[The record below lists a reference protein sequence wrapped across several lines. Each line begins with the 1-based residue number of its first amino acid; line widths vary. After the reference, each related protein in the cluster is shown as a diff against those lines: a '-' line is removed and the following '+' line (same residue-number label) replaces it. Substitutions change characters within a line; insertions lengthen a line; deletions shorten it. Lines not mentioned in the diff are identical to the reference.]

1 MPKKEPHTR
10 TLHTLLRMV
19 FACTRTCATA
29 HHTCA
34 CAHAPWQ
41 PMPCYLVI
49 IKEETDKTSKM
60 KETEEIELQELNEL
74 NEVEVLSDEEIK
86 RRKKWIEDAEKSGRI
101 FLIFIE
107 SFVVISIVLL
117 VAIAAV
123 SYEKNWLSPCIE
135 IKSESGDVTCKTAN
149 FDFGFSTLTSLIN
162 VEFRLK
168 DFEKFHPP
176 QKKIPPPRLLISLVK
191 CLILLQN
198 LMKIFL
204 TVILSY
210 KTLF

>member
-1 MPKKEPHTR
+1 
-10 TLHTLLRMV
+10 
-19 FACTRTCATA
+19 
-29 HHTCA
+29 
-34 CAHAPWQ
+34 
-41 PMPCYLVI
+41 
-49 IKEETDKTSKM
+49 M

-149 FDFGFSTLTSLIN
+149 FAFGFAFQSSDEPKPGNLEVGGCNS
-162 VEFRLK
+162 
-168 DFEKFHPP
+168 
-176 QKKIPPPRLLISLVK
+176 S
-191 CLILLQN
+191 QN
-198 LMKIFL
+198 FL
-204 TVILSY
+204 PS
-210 KTLF
+210 F